1 MVSFPAPLSLQSPDF
16 TTFKTV
22 SDCPQNC
29 LPPAILGIQQFWAL
43 FSSRQQCVRL
53 LVHFPSPNSAHKT
66 SRLHALYAFWTSSE
80 TKLWRVVSLTA
91 ATLPSL
97 SFSGMVWR
105 MRSDLQN
112 LCTTQQQTATHTQ
125 DHRRGRDG
133 SQETLTQSQHSCK
146 RQESPTSMYY
156 RSGERA
162 RITMRP
168 PYKYARSQGTPS
180 PQISVTFR
188 TL

>member
-1 MVSFPAPLSLQSPDF
+1 MATLSLSFVCSF
-16 TTFKTV
+16 T
-22 SDCPQNC
+22 
-29 LPPAILGIQQFWAL
+29 
-43 FSSRQQCVRL
+43 SRLQ
-53 LVHFPSPNSAHKT
+53 NSARRT

-80 TKLWRVVSLTA
+80 TSLWHVVCLTA

-97 SFSGMVWR
+97 SFLGMVWR
-105 MRSDLQN
+105 MRSDLQK
-112 LCTTQQQTATHTQ
+112 LCTTRQRTATHTQ

-133 SQETLTQSQHSCK
+133 SQETLTQSQHSCR
-146 RQESPTSMYY
+146 RQVSPTSMYY

-162 RITMRP
+162 SITMRLP
-168 PYKYARSQGTPS
+168 FKYARSQGTPS

>member
-1 MVSFPAPLSLQSPDF
+1 MKFFGPRINAENAENTRKMQKNTREIADSEIFSRTHCVVDGAHADAAHCGRRF
-16 TTFKTV
+16 
-22 SDCPQNC
+22 QNADALRC
-29 LPPAILGIQQFWAL
+29 RHKL
-43 FSSRQQCVRL
+43 FSHL
-53 LVHFPSPNSAHKT
+53 
-66 SRLHALYAFWTSSE
+66 
-80 TKLWRVVSLTA
+80 LWRVVCLTA

-105 MRSDLQN
+105 MRSDLQD
-112 LCTTQQQTATHTQ
+112 LCTTRQRTATHTQ

-133 SQETLTQSQHSCK
+133 SQETLTQSQHSYR

-162 RITMRP
+162 RITMRLP
-168 PYKYARSQGTPS
+168 FKYARSQGTHS